1 MPGLTESTLYENQDH
16 TVSLKITYT
25 HLIYNI
31 TSTNNAPSPL
41 TDESESMKDIYA
53 NEDYHL

>member
-41 TDESESMKDIYA
+41 TDESESMKDMCVTA
-53 NEDYHL
+53 H